1 MMIDV
6 LGNALSR
13 IERSDLA
20 FAQFGTCAQCCTRQV
35 PAFGSLRVFETWLPS
50 AEIFEF
56 LARLEHSYCVVALFW
71 RRLQVRKQRPATWK
85 LEFPRVERFP

>member
-1 MMIDV
+1 MIDV

-13 IERSDLA
+13 VERSDLA

-56 LARLEHSYCVVALFW
+56 VALG
-71 RRLQVRKQRPATWK
+71 TK
-85 LEFPRVERFP
+85 LLRCGSFLAAAPGEETEAGDMEIGLSKS

>member
-6 LGNALSR
+6 LGNALCR
-13 IERSDLA
+13 IEKSDLA
-20 FAQFGTCAQCCTRQV
+20 FAQFGTKQV

-56 LARLEHSYCVVALFW
+56 VALG
-71 RRLQVRKQRPATWK
+71 TK
-85 LEFPRVERFP
+85 LLRCGSFLAAAPGEETEAGDMEIGVSKS